1 MNYDKLSRAL
11 RYYYQKGIIKKVS
24 IQKAKHHIQ
33 FPRSRVQ
40 RLEVTMVNISLPT
53 PDWYAQYITGCS
65 SPTSLLKRFIFLEV
79 LASGAGEVASC
90 IIHHPVLVD
99 RPCTMGDNFLPQKG
113 GVGER
118 GNKHTGLCEEA
129 STASSKPSLFLTL
142 FFIENLGFHTP
153 SIYQRF
159 LFTQLHAC
167 NLEMLLSFLN
177 VSLE

>member
-65 SPTSLLKRFIFLEV
+65 SPTNLLKRFIFLEV
-79 LASGAGEVASC
+79 LASGAGGVASC
-90 IIHHPVLVD
+90 IIHHQVLVD
-99 RPCTMGDNFLPQKG
+99 RETISIPRKA
-113 GVGER
+113 GVGGGR
-118 GNKHTGLCEEA
+118 GAMN
-129 STASSKPSLFLTL
+129 
-142 FFIENLGFHTP
+142 
-153 SIYQRF
+153 
-159 LFTQLHAC
+159 TQVFVKRLRRRVP
-167 NLEMLLSFLN
+167 NPRSF
-177 VSLE
+177 